1 MGDWTQ
7 LCLGE
12 CKLGQN
18 CGIRNRTQRAM
29 LVPKFKYLSASIT
42 EIIEFQYRAPQKQE
56 KGVYFFSELHK
67 SCLKNQF
74 ELIPRAYCRIDISI
88 GF

>member
-12 CKLGQN
+12 SKSGQT
-18 CGIRNRTQRAM
+18 CGIRKILQRAT
-29 LVPKFKYLSASIT
+29 LVSKLKYLSAA
-42 EIIEFQYRAPQKQE
+42 IIEIFQFKYRAPQNQE
-56 KGVYFFSELHK
+56 KGVYFSELHK

-74 ELIPRAYCRIDISI
+74 ELIPREY
-88 GF
+88 

>member
-12 CKLGQN
+12 SKLGQTY
-18 CGIRNRTQRAM
+18 GIRKIIHRATPVQK
-29 LVPKFKYLSASIT
+29 LKYLSAEIT
-42 EIIEFQYRAPQKQE
+42 NIIQFQYRAPQKQE
-56 KGVYFFSELHK
+56 KGVYSFSELHK

-74 ELIPRAYCRIDISI
+74 ELTPRAYCRIDISS

>member
-1 MGDWTQ
+1 MMN
-7 LCLGE
+7 L
-12 CKLGQN
+12 
-18 CGIRNRTQRAM
+18 RYRRATIIEIIQ
-29 LVPKFKYLSASIT
+29 FKY
-42 EIIEFQYRAPQKQE
+42 RDPQKQV
-56 KGVYFFSELHK
+56 KSVYFFIFFSELHK